1 MIFIHYRPQRI
12 DRKMLND
19 FDRCPECGKHN
30 ISHVVESYDR
40 AV

>member
-12 DRKMLND
+12 DGKMLND
-19 FDRCPECGKHN
+19 FDRCPECGKYT
-30 ISHVVESYDR
+30 ILHVVESYDR